1 MAWSI
6 WQLVDSA
13 LPTGSFAH
21 SSGLESAIKHGVV
34 SDSASLELFGR
45 RVVTQ
50 ASWSMIPF
58 VEAGF
63 AASEARRGLGAN
75 DCCGAEELCAAQV
88 DAWARSDRLC
98 HATINNHVALH
109 ASISTGNALLR
120 VVASAFPEAE
130 LMLKILRKRKRI
142 DSMLHG
148 HHAPLF
154 GFVCGLIRWPV
165 KRGGTLVGVDMA
177 TVGRMF
183 LFTILRDLV
192 SAAMRLG
199 VVGPFEASALERRLS
214 EESEG
219 ALHEVQRVRPAQ
231 VIACSGHAQK
241 RRRICTATKLG
252 NFDEVN
258 RTVTQGGDG
267 TGLVVHTT
275 PTPSGDV
282 VASDAA
288 PMVWQTDPVL
298 DLIQA
303 SHGLLYSRLFV
314 S

>member
-1 MAWSI
+1 
-6 WQLVDSA
+6 
-13 LPTGSFAH
+13 
-21 SSGLESAIKHGVV
+21 
-34 SDSASLELFGR
+34 
-45 RVVTQ
+45 
-50 ASWSMIPF
+50 
-58 VEAGF
+58 
-63 AASEARRGLGAN
+63 
-75 DCCGAEELCAAQV
+75 
-88 DAWARSDRLC
+88 
-98 HATINNHVALH
+98 
-109 ASISTGNALLR
+109 
-120 VVASAFPEAE
+120 
-130 LMLKILRKRKRI
+130 
-142 DSMLHG
+142 MLHG

-199 VVGPFEASALERRLS
+199 VVGPFEPPLSAPFIRGVRRCS
-214 EESEG
+214 PR
-219 ALHEVQRVRPAQ
+219 VQRVRPAQ

-288 PMVWQTDPVL
+288 PVVWQTDPVL